1 MSASADQVLDCDQ
14 DRADALHHGAASPSR
29 RAAEVIEYRL
39 SGGDR
44 PEPRRASDK
53 GLVCAKKRVQVL
65 ITFILRMALASSLH
79 TAIVF
84 IFPLLDN

>member
-1 MSASADQVLDCDQ
+1 MSANADRVLDCDLPQ

-44 PEPRRASDK
+44 PEPRRASE
-53 GLVCAKKRVQVL
+53 GTRLCKR
-65 ITFILRMALASSLH
+65 ASAS
-79 TAIVF
+79 TYYAYT
-84 IFPLLDN
+84 